1 MSAKRA
7 TIGRTFNPEA
17 FTDNRSEDR
26 ASQTFTLS
34 TGRKAV
40 FTLQTIPRDQVEDKT
55 FVVQET
61 NGRDQSALTQESLKD
76 IISTLRLQ
84 QFFPCIGIQKGE
96 RIEIIDG
103 SRRRASA
110 IFCHTS
116 LDVMVTQTVITADEA
131 RKLASAIQTA
141 REHNLREV
149 GLRLLALKES
159 GLTQKEIAE
168 REHLSQAKV
177 TRALQAASVPALFME
192 LFPVQSE
199 LTFSDYKSLLAVSES
214 LSDRNITHENLI
226 KNISSEIDRV
236 LASSHLAED
245 EVKNRI
251 VGIINREASLLA
263 TDPEKEKIE
272 VQSLWTFPDK
282 DRYARKRSKGRI
294 FSYEFNRLSRDI
306 QNELDAAIAEVLSKH
321 LS

>member
-1 MSAKRA
+1 MSTKRA

-17 FTDNRSEDR
+17 FTDTRSENR

-40 FTLQTIPRDQVEDKT
+40 FTLQTIARDQVESKT

-61 NGRDQSALTQESLKD
+61 NGRDQAGLTQESLKD

-110 IFCHTS
+110 IFCHTP
-116 LDVMVTQTVITADEA
+116 LDVMVTQTVITSDEA

-159 GLTQKEIAE
+159 GLSQKEIAE
-168 REHLSQAKV
+168 RERLSQAKV
-177 TRALQAASVPALFME
+177 TRALQAASVPKHFME

-199 LTFSDYKSLLAVSES
+199 LTFSDYKSLLAVSEN
-214 LSDRNITHENLI
+214 LSDRNISHENLI
-226 KNISSEIDRV
+226 NNISTEIDRV
-236 LASSHLAED
+236 LVNSDLAED
-245 EVKNRI
+245 EIKNRI
-251 VGIINREASLLA
+251 VAIITREASLLA
-263 TDPEKEKIE
+263 ADPEKEKVE

-306 QNELDAAIAEVLSKH
+306 QNELDEAIAEVLGKH